1 MAKKEVNKANSTEKL
16 LLENFISLQKV
27 LTDLSMRLDENS
39 KKVSRLLELF
49 ELAGKSYDKT
59 RMMPQSSSA
68 VGISDLRLKEIS
80 DKLDSTMEQI
90 QVIAKGI
97 ILLEDVIRTEKSGRT
112 EEYRPKPLPEM

>member
-1 MAKKEVNKANSTEKL
+1 MAKKEVNKTGSTEKL

-59 RMMPQSSSA
+59 RIMPQSIS
-68 VGISDLRLKEIS
+68 VGGISDLKLKEIS

-97 ILLEDVIRTEKSGRT
+97 ILLEDVIRTEKSGGT
-112 EEYRPKPLPEM
+112 EEYKPKPLPEM